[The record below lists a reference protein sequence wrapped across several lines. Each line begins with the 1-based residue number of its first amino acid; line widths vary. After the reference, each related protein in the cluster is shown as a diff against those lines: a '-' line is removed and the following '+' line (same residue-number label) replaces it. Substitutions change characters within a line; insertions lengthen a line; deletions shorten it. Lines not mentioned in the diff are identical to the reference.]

1 MILIGSWK
9 DVTRKLK
16 KEENGRSIIHL
27 HLVTGPVLILNMVI
41 AGVTVMIRGNVLIIP
56 DPSHS

>member
-16 KEENGRSIIHL
+16 KGENGKSIIHL
-27 HLVTGPVLILNMVI
+27 HLVTGPVLILNMAI
-41 AGVTVMIRGNVLIIP
+41 AGVTVVIRGNVLIIQ
-56 DPSHS
+56 DPLHN